1 MSLDSTKLEEASLIR
16 ARYNEAINAAYLL
29 LYCDTEEVAAYAV
42 LEIAR
47 LQHLSPGSEKE
58 ERELQERLAE
68 KQEVLS
74 TTKENLNFI
83 LDKIQELAR
92 ERAKYISDIYMSRR
106 IVDLEEKLT
115 DLTPWIE
122 ELSTE
127 IEDRANAAKLNAKI
141 SSEIA
146 RAVKY

>member
-1 MSLDSTKLEEASLIR
+1 MSLDSTKLEEAGLIR
-16 ARYNEAINAAYLL
+16 ARYNEAIKAAYL

-47 LQHLSPGSEKE
+47 LQHLSPSSEKE
-58 ERELQERLAE
+58 EQELQERLAE